1 VNSVFFRRML
11 IAVASAV
18 TLGGCVHTPT
28 VASYKGG
35 PVAAINAV
43 SMSCT
48 EPYALVRGC
57 SIWSGATQRVQLSG
71 VVAKVAGTA
80 DGKIVLAQTDT
91 SLLPKQIETEQ
102 VADAV
107 QERAKAAGAK
117 LLKIEALAV
126 GGNVPGYIMHF
137 DKDVYS
143 ELYKAALP
151 N

>member
-1 VNSVFFRRML
+1 ML
-11 IAVASAV
+11 IVAAVAP
-18 TLGGCVHTPT
+18 TLGGCFTTPT
-28 VASYKGG
+28 VASFKGR
-35 PVAAINAV
+35 PVAAISAV

-48 EPYALVRGC
+48 EPYALVQGC
-57 SIWSGATQRVQLSG
+57 SSWSGASQRVQLTG

-80 DGKIVLAQTDT
+80 DGKIVLAQTD
-91 SLLPKQIETEQ
+91 SSGLPTQYQTEQ

-117 LLKIEALAV
+117 LLKIEALAI
-126 GGNVPGYIMHF
+126 GSSVPGYILHF

-143 ELYKAALP
+143 ELNKSALS